1 MEVRLF
7 FEFLQVAIGNRESL
21 SRELADNE
29 WRDIFRL
36 LKEHALIGVG
46 FSAVERLHAKGVVC
60 PPGLRMQ
67 WYALVVQIERRNEQ
81 LNGLCKK
88 VTEQYE
94 HDGLSTCILKGQGNY
109 INYPDNLRKR
119 RQCGDIDIWCLPQKE
134 GLDIAVHTGK
144 DSVEYV
150 KYHGVSAVIEY
161 VKLQHRI
168 CGSNKKPRPIYHHVD
183 APAIE
188 GVEVEAHFRT
198 GYIHSPLRNW
208 SMQRWF
214 AQHYEGCA
222 ANRTSYGFS
231 MPTPSVNVIYQMT
244 HLFSHYFQEGVGL
257 RQILDMYYA
266 LIAWRE
272 SVENGYGQQS
282 QGMWSEGLGIPVMSK
297 EEVMA
302 VIRSFGMGKFAAA
315 VMWVLNEV
323 FSMPKRQLMN
333 DERLFTHN
341 IFSAVFIKLRK
352 FLITDGVHTEN
363 TDGNGGPQA
372 DIVGERELSRID
384 RELKEMGPQADCF
397 GERQLENE
405 NGPRRTRR
413 GTDGSPQADDGGERK
428 LKRIERKLKENN
440 FALWMICEPNEK
452 EGKKLLEEIMKG
464 GNFGQYDERGKEFKN
479 GGTIKHGMWKLKR
492 VMRLVRSYPEEALWE
507 PVFRFYHLFWR
518 MKMR

>member
-21 SRELADNE
+21 SRELSDNE
-29 WRDIFRL
+29 WQDIFRL

-119 RQCGDIDIWCLPQKE
+119 RQCGDIDIWCLPPKE

-150 KYHGVSAVIEY
+150 KYHGVRAVIEY

-208 SMQRWF
+208 RMQRWF
-214 AQHYEGCA
+214 AQHHEGCA

-257 RQILDMYYA
+257 RQILDMYYT
-266 LIAWRE
+266 LITWRE

-282 QGMWSEGLGIPVMSK
+282 QGMWSEGLGTAVMSK

-302 VIRSFGMGKFAAA
+302 VIRSFGMKKFAGA

-323 FSMPKRQLMN
+323 F
-333 DERLFTHN
+333 
-341 IFSAVFIKLRK
+341 
-352 FLITDGVHTEN
+352 
-363 TDGNGGPQA
+363 GGA
-372 DIVGERELSRID
+372 N
-384 RELKEMGPQADCF
+384 
-397 GERQLENE
+397 ENE
-405 NGPRRTRR
+405 NENEKGNHNENENEKCPRRIRR
-413 GTDGSPQADDGGERK
+413 GTDGSPQADDGGERE
-428 LKRIERKLKENN
+428 LKRINRELKENN

-479 GGTIKHGMWKLKR
+479 GGMVKHGLWKLKR
-492 VMRLVRSYPEEALWE
+492 VMGLVRSYPEEALWE

>member
-21 SRELADNE
+21 SRELSDNE
-29 WRDIFRL
+29 WQDIFRL

-60 PPGLRMQ
+60 PMQLWMQ

-119 RQCGDIDIWCLPQKE
+119 RQCGDIDIWCMPPKE
-134 GLDIAVHTGK
+134 GLNIAVHTGK

-150 KYHGVSAVIEY
+150 KYHGVRAVIEY

-208 SMQRWF
+208 RMQRWF

-222 ANRTSYGFS
+222 ANKTSYGFS

-266 LIAWRE
+266 LIAWR
-272 SVENGYGQQS
+272 
-282 QGMWSEGLGIPVMSK
+282 
-297 EEVMA
+297 
-302 VIRSFGMGKFAAA
+302 
-315 VMWVLNEV
+315 
-323 FSMPKRQLMN
+323 
-333 DERLFTHN
+333 
-341 IFSAVFIKLRK
+341 
-352 FLITDGVHTEN
+352 
-363 TDGNGGPQA
+363 
-372 DIVGERELSRID
+372 
-384 RELKEMGPQADCF
+384 
-397 GERQLENE
+397 
-405 NGPRRTRR
+405 
-413 GTDGSPQADDGGERK
+413 
-428 LKRIERKLKENN
+428 
-440 FALWMICEPNEK
+440 
-452 EGKKLLEEIMKG
+452 
-464 GNFGQYDERGKEFKN
+464 
-479 GGTIKHGMWKLKR
+479 
-492 VMRLVRSYPEEALWE
+492 
-507 PVFRFYHLFWR
+507 
-518 MKMR
+518 